1 MSDEAIELAKDGMD
15 KAIDRLRKELAR
27 VRAGRANP
35 ALLDDIRVD
44 SYGTVVPLKQVATV
58 TVADARLLV
67 IKPYD
72 RNVIPAIERAIN
84 NSQLGLNPNNDGVV
98 VRVPIPAL
106 TEERRKQLVKQVKDA
121 GEEAKIAI
129 RQARRDANEIMKESE
144 KDGSLSQDALK
155 RGLEQVQKLTD
166 AQIKAVDDTLA
177 KKEKEILEG

>member
-35 ALLDDIRVD
+35 ALLDEVKVD
-44 SYGTVVPLKQVATV
+44 SYGTMLPLKQVATV

-84 NSQLGLNPNNDGVV
+84 NSQLGLNANNDGVV

-129 RQARRDANEIMKESE
+129 RQARRDANELMKEAE
-144 KDGSLSQDALK
+144 KDGTISQDQLK
-155 RGLEQVQKLTD
+155 RGLDQVQKLTD
-166 AQIKAVDDTLA
+166 AQIKAVDDTLT